1 MLRNSLSIPFSIAVV
16 GIIVGVLI
24 FIFPSTFDR
33 LLTYVVAGLIIAY
46 DVVNS
51 TWLAVRRRKLTKIYV
66 DAKGISVI
74 KGGAFRRKE
83 FIPVSKISVVRQHTN
98 PLDDRM
104 DQLRITV
111 VSASKEIELPPLS
124 AVDGRELMSLLEKGT
139 DDAA

>member
-1 MLRNSLSIPFSIAVV
+1 M

-24 FIFPSTFDR
+24 FISPSTFDR

-74 KGGAFRRKE
+74 KGGAFKRKE

-124 AVDGRELMSLLEKGT
+124 AVDGSELMSLLEKST

>member
-1 MLRNSLSIPFSIAVV
+1 M

-24 FIFPSTFDR
+24 FISPATFDR

-124 AVDGRELMSLLEKGT
+124 AVDGSELMSLLEKST

>member
-1 MLRNSLSIPFSIAVV
+1 M

-24 FIFPSTFDR
+24 FISPSTFDR
-33 LLTYVVAGLIIAY
+33 LLTYVVAGLIVAY

-74 KGGAFRRKE
+74 KGGAFKRKE

-124 AVDGRELMSLLEKGT
+124 AVDGSELMSLLEKST